1 MANAASN
8 TGLGGVSGTRAAGL
22 PSTATGAL
30 GTSSYSAAGTLNV
43 QNRTA
48 VRKSPSRT
56 QRSFGTG
63 NQSAF
68 SAVYSETQ
76 GLRVGYAGQE
86 VDYPAI
92 TRS

>member
-1 MANAASN
+1 MANAATN
-8 TGLGGVSGTRAAGL
+8 TGLGGVSGVRSAGL
-22 PSTATGAL
+22 PSTATGTL

-56 QRSFGTG
+56 QRSFGAG
-63 NQSAF
+63 NQSNF
-68 SAVYSETQ
+68 STVYSETQ
-76 GLRVGYAGQE
+76 GLRVGYSGQE

>member
-1 MANAASN
+1 MANAATS

-30 GTSSYSAAGTLNV
+30 GTGSYSAAGTLNV

-56 QRSFGTG
+56 QRSFGASA
-63 NQSAF
+63 QSNF
-68 SAVYSETQ
+68 STVYSETQ
-76 GLRVGYAGQE
+76 GLRVSYAGQE